1 LIKYIKQE
9 LLNDTESSN
18 IINILIIL
26 PFILNNN
33 EKSEDKYQIIELIE
47 KLLEKLINK
56 DDLFLNE
63 LNYFIISILFWSLL
77 IVKSKE
83 SLDSKIDDY
92 IDKSIDLF
100 IRLSQDKNEIEKN
113 KCLIHLLRSLDYLF
127 GYKFSNCSSIA
138 MKSSY
143 FKASILD
150 IQIAIF

>member
-1 LIKYIKQE
+1 
-9 LLNDTESSN
+9 
-18 IINILIIL
+18 
-26 PFILNNN
+26 LNNN

-83 SLDSKIDDY
+83 SLDSKIDNY

-100 IRLSQDKNEIEKN
+100 IRLSQDKNEIEKIN
-113 KCLIHLLRSLDYLF
+113 V
-127 GYKFSNCSSIA
+127 
-138 MKSSY
+138 
-143 FKASILD
+143 
-150 IQIAIF
+150 